1 MTSKVN
7 KAFGKVMDSRV
18 EALVK
23 GATVHKDTHHIT
35 YALPEELT
43 EKQDFKFKNNLEVV
57 QHAVD
62 LVNGYGLAVEAAT
75 TQIAHDQFAD
85 TKVERWDGHL
95 KAFDGLTFNS
105 DVRLREVIGEDTIYG
120 AAETFIDHPHSVD
133 MVTWYSDFAAV
144 NEERAKKLFD

>member
-1 MTSKVN
+1 M
-7 KAFGKVMDSRV
+7 MDSRV

-23 GATVHKDTHHIT
+23 GAKIHKETHHIGF
-35 YALPEELT
+35 AIPEELS
-43 EKQDFKFKNNLEVV
+43 EKKDLCFKSNLEVIE
-57 QHAVD
+57 HAVD

-75 TQIAHDQFAD
+75 TQIAHEQFAD
-85 TKVERWDGHL
+85 TKQERWDGSL

-105 DVRLREVIGEDTIYG
+105 DVRLREVVGEDTIYG
-120 AAETFIDHPHSVD
+120 SAETFIDHPHSVE

>member
-1 MTSKVN
+1 MSNVN
-7 KAFGKVMDSRV
+7 KAFGKMMDSRV

-23 GATVHKDTHHIT
+23 GAKVHKETHHIT
-35 YALPEELT
+35 YAIPEEFT
-43 EKQDFKFKNNLEVV
+43 AEKEICFKNNLEVV

-85 TKVERWDGHL
+85 TKQERWDGQL

-105 DVRLREVIGEDTIYG
+105 DVRLREVVGEDTLFG
-120 AAETFIDHPHSVD
+120 VSEC
-133 MVTWYSDFAAV
+133 
-144 NEERAKKLFD
+144 KLSISPKIVLVVPLA